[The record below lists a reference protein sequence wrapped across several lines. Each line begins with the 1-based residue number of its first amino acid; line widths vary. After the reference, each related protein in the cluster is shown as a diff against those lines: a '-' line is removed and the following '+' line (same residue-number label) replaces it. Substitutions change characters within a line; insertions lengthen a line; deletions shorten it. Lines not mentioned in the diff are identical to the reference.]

1 MLWFLFARLNR
12 RSRRDAVRGSV
23 VWAGVWAATVYMLYI
38 CFMSC
43 MSPPPHL
50 TPPPSGGPNQ
60 SMAQKRQHDIGH
72 RRSCANWSEIIVAH
86 NLKLD
91 C

>member
-12 RSRRDAVRGSV
+12 RSRRDTVRGSV

-43 MSPPPHL
+43 MSPQPHL

-60 SMAQKRQHDIGH
+60 EWLRNANTISATVGVAPTGV
-72 RRSCANWSEIIVAH
+72 RSSSHIP
-86 NLKLD
+86 
-91 C
+91 